1 VLVGGDD
8 RAWQRVTW
16 LSAATLSGL
25 RYNAARAD
33 VLRSLLDAERDAH
46 ACTRVTLAK
55 AAAQAAALD
64 DRLAASRI
72 YIASIER
79 DLASKAAGAWRWR
92 MSTTEGGAGAAN
104 D

>member
-1 VLVGGDD
+1 M
-8 RAWQRVTW
+8 TW

-46 ACTRVTLAK
+46 ARTRVTLAK

-72 YIASIER
+72 YIASLER
-79 DLASKAAGAWRWR
+79 DLASKTAGAWRWR
-92 MSTTEGGAGAAN
+92 MSTSEGESSVTN

>member
-1 VLVGGDD
+1 M
-8 RAWQRVTW
+8 TW

-46 ACTRVTLAK
+46 ARTRVTLAK

-72 YIASIER
+72 YIASLER
-79 DLASKAAGAWRWR
+79 DLASKVAGAWRWR
-92 MSTTEGGAGAAN
+92 MSTSEGESSVTN

>member
-1 VLVGGDD
+1 
-8 RAWQRVTW
+8 VTW

-33 VLRSLLDAERDAH
+33 VLRSLLDAEREGH
-46 ACTRVTLAK
+46 ARTRVMLAK
-55 AAAQAAALD
+55 TAAQAAALD

-72 YIASIER
+72 YIASLER

-92 MSTTEGGAGAAN
+92 MSTTEGDAGAAN

>member
-1 VLVGGDD
+1 M
-8 RAWQRVTW
+8 TW
-16 LSAATLSGL
+16 LSSATVSGL

-33 VLRSLLDAERDAH
+33 VLRSLLDAEREAH
-46 ACTRVTLAK
+46 ARTRVMLAK

-64 DRLAASRI
+64 DRLAASRT
-72 YIASIER
+72 YIAAIER

-92 MSTTEGGAGAAN
+92 MSTTEGEAGAAN